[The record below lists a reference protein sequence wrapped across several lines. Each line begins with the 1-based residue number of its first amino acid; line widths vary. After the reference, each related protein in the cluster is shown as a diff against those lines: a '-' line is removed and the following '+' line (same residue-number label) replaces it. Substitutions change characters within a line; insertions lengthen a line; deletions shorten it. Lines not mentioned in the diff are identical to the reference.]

1 MEKNNQPLVSVVVP
15 CYNHEKFVQD
25 CIKSIVNQTY
35 QNIELIIIDDGSK
48 DRSVEKIMEM
58 VSVCKQR
65 FIRFEFRY
73 RENRGVSSTL
83 NEALRWCTGD
93 FISPIASDDQ
103 MLNRKIEKQVNFL
116 SENTEYVAVF
126 GGINQIDN
134 NNKCVRVLN
143 KRARSYSFDDI
154 ARLDY
159 FLQAPT
165 QFFRLKDI
173 IAIGGYN
180 ENFKIED
187 WYSYLRLTLDGR
199 LIYLMDDV
207 VCNYRRHVDNGS
219 KDMSL
224 MLEKIDIIENIGLND
239 CQIKYYMPY
248 VYLSISSD
256 LAISQKWCSFKFLMK
271 SILSNFKI
279 IGNIKTVKTLIKIII
294 PENLLWKNK

>member
-1 MEKNNQPLVSVVVP
+1 MVIP

-25 CIKSIVNQTY
+25 CIQSVIDQTY

-48 DRSVEKIMEM
+48 DNSVEMIRKLFFK
-58 VSVCKQR
+58 CKKR
-65 FIRFEFRY
+65 FTRFEFRS

-83 NEALRWCTGD
+83 NEALIWCTGD

-116 SENTEYVAVF
+116 SENPDYVAVF

-134 NNKCVRVLN
+134 NNKCIRVLN

-165 QFFRLKDI
+165 QFFRRKDI
-173 IAIGGYN
+173 LAIGGYN

-187 WYSYLRLTLDGR
+187 WYSYLKLTLDGK
-199 LIYLMDDV
+199 LIYLMDEV

-219 KDMSL
+219 KDMLL
-224 MLEKIDIIENIGLND
+224 MLEKINIIENIGLSD
-239 CQIKYYMPY
+239 CQIKSYMPY

-256 LAISQKWCSFKFLMK
+256 LAISQKWCAFKFLMK
-271 SILSNFKI
+271 SIISDFKI
-279 IGNIKTVKTLIKIII
+279 IGKIKTIKTLIKIII
-294 PENLLWKNK
+294 PETLLWKNK